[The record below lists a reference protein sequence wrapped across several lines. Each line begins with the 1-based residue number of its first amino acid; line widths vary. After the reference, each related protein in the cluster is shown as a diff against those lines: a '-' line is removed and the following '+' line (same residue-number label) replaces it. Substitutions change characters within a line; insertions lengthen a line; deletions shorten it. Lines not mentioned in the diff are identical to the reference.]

1 VAVEGGEIVALA
13 SAVALLVGDVGE
25 TVVFHSL
32 LINELILSKLFRL
45 IGIREWGEDYFVW
58 VKVRGVFGFLIVWIG
73 LY

>member
-32 LINELILSKLFRL
+32 LINELILSKLF
-45 IGIREWGEDYFVW
+45 
-58 VKVRGVFGFLIVWIG
+58 
-73 LY
+73 